1 MNRRSFVRNTAL
13 TGAGLTLAMSNPA
26 SSTRPIDRL
35 RIGFLGTGLRGQNH
49 LDAILKRADCEVV
62 ALCDPDA
69 SMLASALDLC
79 KKGSSPNPVIYTG
92 SDQVWQDMFIKE
104 DMDAVIIS
112 TPWEWHVPMAV
123 QALERNLY
131 VGLEVGGAFS
141 VEECW
146 DLVHAEERSR
156 GKLFFLEN
164 VCYRRDIMAI
174 MRMVRE
180 GLFGDLIHLQ
190 GGYQHDLRAV
200 KLNDGKQPY
209 GGGVEFGERGYS
221 ESKWRTIHSVHR
233 NGELYPTHGLG
244 PVAMMTNINRGNRMT
259 HLTAMSTQAR
269 GLHDY
274 IVKHPQGGAHH
285 PNANVRFALGD
296 VVTTM
301 IHCQQGQSILLQH
314 DTSLPR
320 PYSLGF
326 RVQGTAGLW
335 MDINQS
341 LHIEGKTESHRWES
355 AGPWLERYDHPLWKA
370 HAEKATGAGH
380 GGMDWFLI
388 NSFVE
393 HARRHEHPP
402 IDVYDAAAWMVI
414 TPLSE
419 MSISQGSAPQPIP
432 DFTNGR
438 WINRNPS
445 FAIHGD
451 Y

>member
-1 MNRRSFVRNTAL
+1 MPV
-13 TGAGLTLAMSNPA
+13 GVA
-26 SSTRPIDRL
+26 STSPVEKL
-35 RIGFLGTGLRGQNH
+35 RVGCLGTGLRGQNH
-49 LDAILKRADCEVV
+49 LDAILQRSDCEVV
-62 ALCDPDA
+62 ALCDTDA
-69 SMLASALDLC
+69 GMLQSGMDLC
-79 KKGSSPNPVIYTG
+79 KKWSSPEPRTYTG
-92 SDQVWQDMFIKE
+92 SDQVWQEMLIKE
-104 DMDAVIIS
+104 DLDALIIS
-112 TPWEWHVPMAV
+112 TPWEWHVPMAAK
-123 QALERNLY
+123 ALDRNLY
-131 VGLEVGGAFS
+131 VGMEVGGAFS

-146 DLVHAEERSR
+146 ELVHAEERGR

-164 VCYRRDIMAI
+164 VCYRRDVMAV

-180 GLFGDLIHLQ
+180 GLFGELIHLQ

-209 GGGVEFGERGYS
+209 GGGVEFGEKGYS
-221 ESKWRTIHSVHR
+221 ESKWRTPHSVHR

-244 PVAMMTNINRGNRMT
+244 PIAMMVDINRGNRMT
-259 HLTAMSTQAR
+259 HLTSMSTQAR
-269 GLHDY
+269 GLHEY
-274 IVKHPQGGAHH
+274 IVNHPRGGQEH
-285 PNANVRFALGD
+285 PNAKVRFALGD

-301 IHCQQGQSILLQH
+301 VHCQNGQSILLQH

-326 RVQGTAGLW
+326 RVQGTSGLW
-335 MDINQS
+335 MDINHS
-341 LHIEGKTESHRWES
+341 IHLEGKSERHRWDD
-355 AGPWLERYDHPLWKA
+355 AATWLEKYDHQLWKSF
-370 HAEKATGAGH
+370 AEKATGAGH

-393 HARRHEHPP
+393 HAKRHEHPP

-419 MSISQGSAPQPIP
+419 ISISQGSAPQAIP

-438 WINRNPS
+438 WVNRVPS
-445 FAIHGD
+445 FAIRAD

>member
-1 MNRRSFVRNTAL
+1 MNRRSFVRNAAL
-13 TGAGLTLAMSNPA
+13 ASAGMSMTMPITGA
-26 SSTRPIDRL
+26 STSPLEKL
-35 RIGFLGTGLRGQNH
+35 RVGFIGTGLRGQDH
-49 LDAILKRADCEVV
+49 LNAILQRADCEVV
-62 ALCDPDA
+62 ALCDPD
-69 SMLASALDLC
+69 SIMLEGGKNLC
-79 KKGSSPNPVIYTG
+79 KKWSAPDAKWYTG
-92 SDQVWQDMFIKE
+92 SDQVWQEMLIKE
-104 DMDAVIIS
+104 DLDAVIIS

-123 QALERNLY
+123 KALERNLY
-131 VGLEVGGAFS
+131 VGMEVGGAFS

-146 DLVHAEERSR
+146 DLVHAEEGSR

-164 VCYRRDIMAI
+164 VCYRRDVMAV

-180 GLFGDLIHLQ
+180 GLFGELIHLQ

-209 GGGVEFGERGYS
+209 GKGVEFGEKGYS
-221 ESKWRTIHSVHR
+221 ESKWRTPHSVHR
-233 NGELYPTHGLG
+233 NGELHPTHGLG
-244 PVAMMTNINRGNRMT
+244 PVAMMIDINRGNRMT
-259 HLTAMSTQAR
+259 HLTSMSTQAR
-269 GLHDY
+269 GLHQY
-274 IVKHPQGGAHH
+274 IVNHPQGGKDH
-285 PNANVRFALGD
+285 PNASVRFALGD

-301 IHCQQGQSILLQH
+301 IQCQNGQSILLQH

-335 MDINQS
+335 MDVNHS
-341 LHIEGKTESHRWES
+341 LHLEGKSAPHRWDD
-355 AGPWLERYDHPLWKA
+355 AATWLEKYDHPLWKTYA
-370 HAEKATGAGH
+370 VKATGAGH

-388 NSFVE
+388 NSFIE
-393 HARRHEHPP
+393 HAKRHEHPP

-419 MSISQGSAPQPIP
+419 MSISQGSAPQSIP

-438 WINRNPS
+438 WVNRNPS
-445 FAIHGD
+445 FAIRED